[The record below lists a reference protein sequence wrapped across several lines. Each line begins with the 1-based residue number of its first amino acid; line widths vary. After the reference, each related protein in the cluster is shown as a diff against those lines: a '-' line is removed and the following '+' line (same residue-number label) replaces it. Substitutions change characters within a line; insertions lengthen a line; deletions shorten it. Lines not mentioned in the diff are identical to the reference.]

1 MNVSPDLKFETNE
14 SVLVEVSTGKNEH
27 LSYTVLYGTIRL
39 TTNEGKAEFKAG
51 ESFDIL
57 PNTKDYRLRVTRTQ
71 LRTNYNI
78 LFKHSTASSK
88 PVELEWERM
97 GMSGCDPSA
106 GKTSET
112 SLFGMNQRLTT
123 SKILN

>member
-39 TTNEGKAEFKAG
+39 TTNKGKAEFKAG

-57 PNTKDYRLRVTRTQ
+57 PNTKDYRLRVTNTQ
-71 LRTNYNI
+71 LKINYNI
-78 LFKHSTASSK
+78 LFKHFTASSK

-97 GMSGCDPSA
+97 TGCDSSA
-106 GKTSET
+106 GKASEM
-112 SLFGMNQRLTT
+112 SLFGMNQRLTS
-123 SKILN
+123 SKISN